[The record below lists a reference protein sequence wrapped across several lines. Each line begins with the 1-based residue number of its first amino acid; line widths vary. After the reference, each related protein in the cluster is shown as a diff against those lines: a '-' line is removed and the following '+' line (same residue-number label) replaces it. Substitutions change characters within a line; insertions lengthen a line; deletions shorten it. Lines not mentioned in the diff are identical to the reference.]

1 MAVFELYK
9 LLNMMQGLVYHG
21 TVTAVPGANQF
32 TLPGFIG
39 MGAGKFADAT
49 NPYYAFVLR
58 DAGGAAA
65 APQGEQ
71 QDITAFD
78 SATGVFTTGAF
89 TAAVAVDDEIL
100 IVNPNIGDITVI
112 LAALGV
118 AGVDSTDNVYMRDP
132 IGNKED
138 TPKLIQGT
146 TFSIEAY
153 IKALVMMY
161 TGTPITTYTDANNFA
176 ATGLIGMSNTTLA
189 GWWVQCVYDAGGT
202 GAAPQTEW
210 EQITAY
216 VSATGAITHNAFSAN
231 LAVNDR
237 IKIVPPEVYE
247 SLTIRG
253 GANTI
258 QSVMD
263 EFAAVLDL
271 ARSAQSGT
279 LTLDGTE
286 QTLYEETDTNPFE
299 FGGGKVDLFN
309 QAAGDTVIL
318 RQYVKI
324 KSGGVY
330 RLETDDTVNT
340 YAGVQ
345 AVPIKKFDRQY
356 NVYGIKITIE
366 HTVVAAA
373 FDVDHEWFDLIR
385 SA

>member
-21 TVTAVPGANQF
+21 VVTDVPGANQF

-49 NPYYAFVLR
+49 NPYYAFVFR
-58 DAGGAAA
+58 DAGGAGA

-78 SATGVFTTGAF
+78 SATGAFTTGAF

-100 IVNPNIGDITVI
+100 VVNPNIGDITVI

-118 AGVDSTDNVYMRDP
+118 AGADSTDNVYMRDP

-146 TFSIEAY
+146 TFSLEAY
-153 IKALVMMY
+153 AKALVMMF
-161 TGTPITTYTDANNFA
+161 TGTPVTNAVGVNDFQASALVGISETS
-176 ATGLIGMSNTTLA
+176 LV
-189 GWWVQCVYDAGGT
+189 GWWVQCVWDAGGAA
-202 GAAPQTEW
+202 AAPQGEW
-210 EQITAY
+210 RQVTAY
-216 VSATGAITHNAFSAN
+216 ASATGQFTHAAFTAA
-231 LAVNDR
+231 LVNGDR

-247 SLTIRG
+247 ALTIRG
-253 GANTI
+253 WANTI

-286 QTLYEETDTNPFE
+286 QTLYEETDTSPFE

-324 KSGGVY
+324 KAGGVY

-345 AVPIKKFDRQY
+345 TVPIKRFDRQY

-373 FDVDHEWFDLIR
+373 FDVDHEWFDLKR
-385 SA
+385 GA